1 MKKKNILICA
11 ALVLAL
17 SSLGAAGCAKKA
29 EEESTSAQS
38 STAEESSA
46 KETQESSTEA
56 EQNKDKKV
64 EGVELNFDV
73 ANHVGG
79 DYDSILLELGA
90 PAEEKKD
97 EISSILYYKD
107 PDRMFVLYPEQ
118 GEADEAGLCWVVTT
132 TMGDLWGIGKEEI
145 KSEDF
150 LNSLS
155 AEDVSYNKN
164 VDESEFTIGK
174 KDQETL
180 EFVSEGYMFIIAL
193 NEGRTLNADSPVGI
207 YSLDVLPVN

>member
-1 MKKKNILICA
+1 MKKKKIFLFA
-11 ALVLAL
+11 ALALGLA
-17 SSLGAAGCAKKA
+17 SLFAAGCAKKA
-29 EEESTSAQS
+29 QEETTQAQS
-38 STAEESSA
+38 SEM
-46 KETQESSTEA
+46 QESSEKETTKESTEA
-56 EQNKDKKV
+56 KKEPDKKV
-64 EGVELNFDV
+64 EGISLNFDV

-79 DYDSILLELGA
+79 DYESILLELGA

-118 GEADEAGLCWVVTT
+118 GGADEAGLCWVVTT
-132 TMGDLWGIGKEEI
+132 TMGDLWGAKKEPL
-145 KSEDF
+145 KAEDF
-150 LNSLS
+150 LNSIS
-155 AEDVSYNKN
+155 AADISYNKN

-180 EFVSEGYMFIIAL
+180 EFVSEGYMFIVAL
-193 NEGRTLNADSPVGI
+193 DEGRTLHADSSVGI